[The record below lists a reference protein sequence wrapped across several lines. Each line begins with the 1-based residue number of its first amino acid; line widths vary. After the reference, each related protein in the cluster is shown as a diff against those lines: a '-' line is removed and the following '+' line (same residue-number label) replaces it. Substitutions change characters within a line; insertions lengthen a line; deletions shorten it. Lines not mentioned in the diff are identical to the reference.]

1 MLDYLTAGIRAVYLK
16 DISAS
21 LCLKGVAKKLLY
33 IAVVILATILDGLLP
48 QEIPLRDFTLLFF
61 IATEGLSILQN
72 ADGLI
77 PLPNKLR
84 SILLILREKS
94 NPEVKTE
101 DDEESEEDNKED
113 KIE

>member
-1 MLDYLTAGIRAVYLK
+1 MYLK

-48 QEIPLRDFTLLFF
+48 QEIPLRDLTLLFF

-101 DDEESEEDNKED
+101 DDEESEQDNKED